1 MIIAI
6 DGPSASG
13 KGTLAKKLA
22 EHYQLAY
29 LDTGLLYRKVAF
41 DVLKTGAKAAN
52 VEAAEKAALG
62 LDMSNVEEELLR
74 TGEIAE
80 AASIVAAE
88 PRVRSAIL
96 QFQRIFAQNPQGAV
110 LDGRDIGSFVCPDA
124 DIKLFVSA
132 SAKTRAKRRFLE
144 LSQAGYTG
152 CLEEVY
158 QDIEARD
165 VRDRERKTAPLQQ
178 VEDAHLLDTSNL
190 DIETAFRTAVE
201 WIDSKLAGF
210 KRVR

>member
-41 DVLKTGAKAAN
+41 DVIEAGEDPAN
-52 VEAAEKAALG
+52 IEATEKAALG
-62 LDMSNVEEELLR
+62 LDMSNVEESRLR
-74 TGEIAE
+74 TPQIAE

-88 PRVRSAIL
+88 PRVRAAIL
-96 QFQRIFAQNPQGAV
+96 QFQRNFAKNPRGAV

-132 SAKTRAKRRFLE
+132 SAQVRAKRRFLE
-144 LSQAGYTG
+144 LVAAGFTG
-152 CLEEVY
+152 SPEDVLN
-158 QDIEARD
+158 DIEARD
-165 VRDRERKTAPLQQ
+165 ARDRNRQAAPLKQ
-178 VEDAHLLDTSNL
+178 VEDAYLLDTSNL

-201 WIDSKLAGF
+201 WIDSK
-210 KRVR
+210 

>member
-41 DVLKTGAKAAN
+41 DVIEAGEDPAN
-52 VEAAEKAALG
+52 IEAAEKAALG
-62 LDMSNVEEELLR
+62 LDMTDVEESRLR
-74 TGEIAE
+74 TPQIAQ
-80 AASIVAAE
+80 AASIVAAQ
-88 PRVRSAIL
+88 PRVRAAIL
-96 QFQRIFAQNPQGAV
+96 QFQRGFAKKPQGAV

-132 SAKTRAKRRFLE
+132 SAKVRAKRRFLE
-144 LSQAGYTG
+144 LAAAGY
-152 CLEEVY
+152 
-158 QDIEARD
+158 
-165 VRDRERKTAPLQQ
+165 
-178 VEDAHLLDTSNL
+178 
-190 DIETAFRTAVE
+190 
-201 WIDSKLAGF
+201 
-210 KRVR
+210 

>member
-41 DVLKTGAKAAN
+41 DVLAAGAEPAN

-62 LDMSNVEEELLR
+62 LDISHVEEHLLR

-88 PRVRSAIL
+88 PRVRAAIL
-96 QFQRIFAQNPQGAV
+96 AFQRNFAQKPEGAV

-144 LSQAGYTG
+144 LVEAGYTG
-152 CLEEVY
+152 SLAEVC

-165 VRDRERKTAPLQQ
+165 ARDRNRKTAPLQQ

-201 WIDSKLAGF
+201 WIDGKLAGF

>member
-41 DVLKTGAKAAN
+41 DVLEAGEDPAN
-52 VEAAEKAALG
+52 IEAAEKAARN
-62 LDMSNVEEELLR
+62 LDLSNVKEGLLR
-74 TGEIAE
+74 SSEIAG

-88 PRVRSAIL
+88 PRVRAEIL
-96 QFQRIFAQNPQGAV
+96 DFQRKFAKNPDGAV

-124 DIKLFVSA
+124 DFKLFVSA
-132 SAKTRAKRRFLE
+132 SPEVRAKRRFLE
-144 LSQAGYTG
+144 LVAAGYTG
-152 CLEEVY
+152 TLEQVTRE
-158 QDIEARD
+158 IEARD
-165 VRDRERKTAPLQQ
+165 TRDRNRKVAPLRQA
-178 VEDAHLLDTSNL
+178 EDAHLLDTSNL

-201 WIDSKLAGF
+201 WIDSK
-210 KRVR
+210 

>member
-41 DVLKTGAKAAN
+41 DVIAAGEDPAN
-52 VEAAEKAALG
+52 IEAAEKAALG
-62 LDMSNVEEELLR
+62 LDMTDVEEGRLR
-74 TGEIAE
+74 TLEIAE

-88 PRVRSAIL
+88 PRVRAAIL
-96 QFQRIFAQNPQGAV
+96 QFQRDFAKNPQGAV

-124 DIKLFVSA
+124 DIKIFVCA
-132 SAKTRAKRRFLE
+132 SAKVRAKRRFLE
-144 LSQAGYTG
+144 LAAAGYDVSF
-152 CLEEVY
+152 EEVLD
-158 QDIEARD
+158 DIEARD
-165 VRDRERKTAPLQQ
+165 DRDRLRKAAPLKQ
-178 VEDAHLLDTSNL
+178 VEDAYLLDTSNL

-201 WIDSKLAGF
+201 WIDSK
-210 KRVR
+210 

>member
-22 EHYQLAY
+22 AHYRLAY

-41 DVLKTGAKAAN
+41 DVLEAGEDAAN
-52 VEAAEKAALG
+52 AQAAEKVALE
-62 LDMSNVEEELLR
+62 LDMAQVEERLLR
-74 TGEIAE
+74 TGKIAE

-88 PRVRSAIL
+88 PRVRTAIL
-96 QFQRIFAQNPQGAV
+96 DFQRQFAKNPQGAV

-132 SAKTRAKRRFLE
+132 SPEVRAKRRFLE
-144 LSQAGYTG
+144 LSASGYSG
-152 CLEEVY
+152 SLEEIHR
-158 QDIEARD
+158 DIAARD
-165 VRDRERKTAPLQQ
+165 ARDRNRKTAPLKQA
-178 VEDAHLLDTSNL
+178 EDAHLLDTSNL

-201 WIDSKLAGF
+201 WIDSK
-210 KRVR
+210 

>member
-22 EHYQLAY
+22 QHYRLAY

-41 DVLKTGAKAAN
+41 DVLDAGDEPGN
-52 VEAAEKAALG
+52 IEAAEKAALN
-62 LDMSNVEEELLR
+62 LDMTQGEERLLR
-74 TGEIAE
+74 TGKIAE

-88 PRVRSAIL
+88 PRVRTAIL
-96 QFQRIFAQNPQGAV
+96 DFQREFAKNPQGAV

-132 SAKTRAKRRFLE
+132 SPKVRAKRRFLE
-144 LSQAGYTG
+144 LTASGSTVS
-152 CLEEVY
+152 LEEIH

-165 VRDRERKTAPLQQ
+165 ARDRNRKTAPLKQA
-178 VEDAHLLDTSNL
+178 EDAHLLDTSNL

-201 WIDSKLAGF
+201 WIDSK
-210 KRVR
+210 

>member
-41 DVLKTGAKAAN
+41 DVIAAGEDPAN
-52 VEAAEKAALG
+52 IEAAEKAALG
-62 LDMSNVEEELLR
+62 LDMTDVEESRLR
-74 TGEIAE
+74 TPQIAQ
-80 AASIVAAE
+80 AASIVAAQ
-88 PRVRSAIL
+88 PRVRAAIL
-96 QFQRIFAQNPQGAV
+96 QFQRGFAKKPQGAV

-132 SAKTRAKRRFLE
+132 SAKVRAKRRFLE
-144 LSQAGYTG
+144 LAAAGYDG
-152 CLEEVY
+152 SFEEVLD
-158 QDIEARD
+158 DIEARD
-165 VRDRERKTAPLQQ
+165 TRDRTREVAPLTQ
-178 VEDAHLLDTSNL
+178 VEDAYLLDTSNL

-201 WIDSKLAGF
+201 WIDSK
-210 KRVR
+210 

>member
-41 DVLKTGAKAAN
+41 DVIEAGQDPTN
-52 VEAAEKAALG
+52 IEAAEKAALG
-62 LDMSNVEEELLR
+62 LDMSNVEESRLR
-74 TGEIAE
+74 TPQIAE

-88 PRVRSAIL
+88 PRVRAAIL
-96 QFQRIFAQNPQGAV
+96 QFQRKFAKNPRGAV

-132 SAKTRAKRRFLE
+132 SAQVRAKRRFLE
-144 LSQAGYTG
+144 LVAAGYTG
-152 CLEEVY
+152 SLEEVLD
-158 QDIEARD
+158 DIEARD
-165 VRDRERKTAPLQQ
+165 ARDRNRQTAPLKQA
-178 VEDAHLLDTSNL
+178 EDAYLLDTSNL

-201 WIDSKLAGF
+201 WIDSK
-210 KRVR
+210 

>member
-22 EHYQLAY
+22 KHYQLAY

-41 DVLKTGAKAAN
+41 DVIQAGEDPAN
-52 VEAAEKAALG
+52 IEAAEKAALG
-62 LDMSNVEEELLR
+62 LDMTDVEESRLR
-74 TGEIAE
+74 TPQIAE

-88 PRVRSAIL
+88 PRVRTAIL
-96 QFQRIFAQNPQGAV
+96 QFQRKFAKNPQGAI

-132 SAKTRAKRRFLE
+132 SAKVRAKRRFLE
-144 LSQAGYTG
+144 LVAAGYTG
-152 CLEEVY
+152 SLEEVLD
-158 QDIEARD
+158 DIEARD
-165 VRDRERKTAPLQQ
+165 TRDRTRKAAPLKQ
-178 VEDAHLLDTSNL
+178 VEDAYLLDTSNL
-190 DIETAFRTAVE
+190 DIETAFRMAVE
-201 WIDSKLAGF
+201 WIDSK
-210 KRVR
+210 

>member
-41 DVLKTGAKAAN
+41 DVIEAGEDPAN
-52 VEAAEKAALG
+52 IEAAEKAALG
-62 LDMSNVEEELLR
+62 LDMSNVEESRLR
-74 TGEIAE
+74 TPQIAE

-88 PRVRSAIL
+88 PRVRAAIL
-96 QFQRIFAQNPQGAV
+96 QFQRNFAKNPRGAV

-132 SAKTRAKRRFLE
+132 SAQVRAKRRFLE
-144 LSQAGYTG
+144 LVAAGYTG
-152 CLEEVY
+152 SLEDVLD
-158 QDIEARD
+158 DIEARD
-165 VRDRERKTAPLQQ
+165 ARDRNRQTAPLKQ
-178 VEDAHLLDTSNL
+178 VEDAYLLDTSNL

-201 WIDSKLAGF
+201 WIDSK
-210 KRVR
+210 

>member
-22 EHYQLAY
+22 EYYQLAY

-41 DVLKTGAKAAN
+41 DVIEAGEDPAN

-62 LDMSNVEEELLR
+62 LDMSNVEEGRLR
-74 TGEIAE
+74 TLRIAE

-88 PRVRSAIL
+88 PRVRAAIL
-96 QFQRIFAQNPQGAV
+96 QFQRNFAKNPRGAV

-132 SAKTRAKRRFLE
+132 SAKVRAKRRFLE
-144 LSQAGYTG
+144 LVATGYTG
-152 CLEEVY
+152 SQEEVLD
-158 QDIEARD
+158 DIEARD
-165 VRDRERKTAPLQQ
+165 ARDRNRQTAPLKQ
-178 VEDAHLLDTSNL
+178 VEDAYLLDTSNL

-201 WIDSKLAGF
+201 WIDSK
-210 KRVR
+210 

>member
-22 EHYQLAY
+22 KHYQLAY

-41 DVLKTGAKAAN
+41 DVIEAGEDPAN
-52 VEAAEKAALG
+52 IEAAEKAALG
-62 LDMSNVEEELLR
+62 LDMTNVEESRLR
-74 TGEIAE
+74 TPQIAE

-88 PRVRSAIL
+88 PRVRTAIL
-96 QFQRIFAQNPQGAV
+96 QFQRKFAKNPQGAI

-132 SAKTRAKRRFLE
+132 SAKVRAKRRFLE
-144 LSQAGYTG
+144 LVAAGYTG
-152 CLEEVY
+152 SLEEVLD
-158 QDIEARD
+158 DIEARD
-165 VRDRERKTAPLQQ
+165 TRDRTRKAAPLKQ
-178 VEDAHLLDTSNL
+178 VEDAYLLDTSNL

-201 WIDSKLAGF
+201 WIDSK
-210 KRVR
+210 

>member
-41 DVLKTGAKAAN
+41 DVLEAGEDPAN
-52 VEAAEKAALG
+52 IEAAEKAARN
-62 LDMSNVEEELLR
+62 LDLSNVKEGLLR
-74 TGEIAE
+74 SSEIAG

-88 PRVRSAIL
+88 PCVRAEIL
-96 QFQRIFAQNPQGAV
+96 DFQRKFAKNPDGAV

-124 DIKLFVSA
+124 DFKLFVSA
-132 SAKTRAKRRFLE
+132 SPEVRAKRRFLE
-144 LSQAGYTG
+144 LVAAGYTG
-152 CLEEVY
+152 TLEQVTRE
-158 QDIEARD
+158 IEARD
-165 VRDRERKTAPLQQ
+165 TRDRNRKVAPLRQA
-178 VEDAHLLDTSNL
+178 EDAHLLDTSNL

-201 WIDSKLAGF
+201 WIDSK
-210 KRVR
+210 

>member
-41 DVLKTGAKAAN
+41 DVLEAGEEPAN
-52 VEAAEKAALG
+52 VTAAQKAALE
-62 LDMSNVEEELLR
+62 LDMSNVEESRLR
-74 TGEIAE
+74 TPQIAD

-88 PRVRSAIL
+88 PRVRAAIL
-96 QFQRIFAQNPQGAV
+96 QFQRQFAKNPQGAV

-132 SAKTRAKRRFLE
+132 SVKTRAKRRFLE
-144 LSQAGYTG
+144 LVAAGYTG
-152 CLEEVY
+152 TLEQVTC
-158 QDIEARD
+158 DIEARD
-165 VRDRERKTAPLQQ
+165 DRDRNRKTAPLKQA
-178 VEDAHLLDTSNL
+178 EDAHLLDTSNL
-190 DIETAFRTAVE
+190 DIETAFRSAVE
-201 WIDSKLAGF
+201 WIDSK
-210 KRVR
+210 

>member
-22 EHYQLAY
+22 QHYRLAY

-41 DVLKTGAKAAN
+41 DVLDAGENPAN
-52 VEAAEKAALG
+52 IEAAENSALN
-62 LDMSNVEEELLR
+62 LEKIRVEEALLR
-74 TGEIAE
+74 TGKIAE

-88 PRVRSAIL
+88 PRVRTAIL
-96 QFQRIFAQNPQGAV
+96 DFQRQFAKNPQGAV

-132 SAKTRAKRRFLE
+132 SPEVRAKRRFLE
-144 LSQAGYTG
+144 LATDGYTG
-152 CLEEVY
+152 SLEEIY
-158 QDIEARD
+158 RDITARD
-165 VRDRERKTAPLQQ
+165 ARDSNRKTAPLKQA
-178 VEDAHLLDTSNL
+178 EDAHLLDT
-190 DIETAFRTAVE
+190 IRQ
-201 WIDSKLAGF
+201 I
-210 KRVR
+210 

>member
-41 DVLKTGAKAAN
+41 DVIEAGEDPAN
-52 VEAAEKAALG
+52 IEAAEKAALG
-62 LDMSNVEEELLR
+62 LDMSNVEESRLR
-74 TGEIAE
+74 TPQIAE

-88 PRVRSAIL
+88 PRVRAAIL
-96 QFQRIFAQNPQGAV
+96 QFQRNFAKNPRGAV

-132 SAKTRAKRRFLE
+132 SAKVRAKRRFLE
-144 LSQAGYTG
+144 LVAAGYTG
-152 CLEEVY
+152 SLEDVLD
-158 QDIEARD
+158 DIEARD
-165 VRDRERKTAPLQQ
+165 ARDRNRQTAPLKQ
-178 VEDAHLLDTSNL
+178 VEDAYLLDTSNL

-201 WIDSKLAGF
+201 WIDSK
-210 KRVR
+210 

>member
-29 LDTGLLYRKVAF
+29 LDTGLLYRKVAY
-41 DVLKTGAKAAN
+41 DVLHAGEDPAN
-52 VEAAEKAALG
+52 IEAAEKAARN
-62 LDMSNVEEELLR
+62 LDIANMEEGLLR
-74 TGEIAE
+74 SGKIAE

-88 PRVRSAIL
+88 PRVRAAIL
-96 QFQRIFAQNPQGAV
+96 EFQRNFAKNPKGAV

-124 DIKLFVSA
+124 DFKLFITA
-132 SAKTRAKRRFLE
+132 SPEVRAKRRFLE
-144 LSQAGYTG
+144 LVATGYTG
-152 CLEEVY
+152 TLEQVTRE
-158 QDIEARD
+158 IEARD
-165 VRDRERKTAPLQQ
+165 ARDRNRKIAPLKQA
-178 VEDAHLLDTSNL
+178 EDAHLLDTSNL

-201 WIDSKLAGF
+201 WIDSK
-210 KRVR
+210 

>member
-41 DVLKTGAKAAN
+41 DVLAHGEDPAN
-52 VEAAEKAALG
+52 IDAAEKAALG
-62 LDMSNVEEELLR
+62 LDITDVKEGRLR
-74 TGEIAE
+74 TPQIAE

-88 PRVRSAIL
+88 PRVRAAIL
-96 QFQRIFAQNPQGAV
+96 QFQRKFANNPRGAV

-124 DIKLFVSA
+124 DLKLFVSA

-144 LSQAGYTG
+144 LAEGGYTG
-152 CLEEVY
+152 TLDQVY
-158 QDIEARD
+158 HDIEVRDARD
-165 VRDRERKTAPLQQ
+165 RNRQTAPLKQA
-178 VEDAHLLDTSNL
+178 EDAHLLNTSNL

>member
-41 DVLKTGAKAAN
+41 DVLEAGADPAN
-52 VEAAEKAALG
+52 CEAAEKAALH
-62 LDMSNVEEELLR
+62 LDMAHVEENRLR
-74 TGEIAE
+74 TARIAE
-80 AASIVAAE
+80 AASIVAAQ
-88 PRVRSAIL
+88 PQVRTAIL
-96 QFQRIFAQNPQGAV
+96 QFQRDFAKKPEGAV

-132 SAKTRAKRRFLE
+132 SVKVRAKRRFLE
-144 LSQAGYTG
+144 LVSGGYTG
-152 CLEEVY
+152 SLEDVCRE
-158 QDIEARD
+158 IEARD
-165 VRDRERKTAPLQQ
+165 TRDSNRKTAPLKQA
-178 VEDAHLLDTSNL
+178 EDAHLLDTSKL

-201 WIDSKLAGF
+201 WIDS
-210 KRVR
+210 R